1 MSDFDI
7 RKFLTLLALTEY
19 HKREGGKK
27 IKISKENSAQN
38 IIPIEEIKEKG
49 IIKLKNEEYI
59 KIIKIIPIN
68 YELKSELEKK
78 TILNSY
84 KIFLKTCNFNMQI
97 LIQSK
102 KENLEKHFF
111 ILEQEKNKIKNT
123 EDNIIFENYIKYIKK
138 INSENKS
145 SSKNFYIIIH
155 QKDEFSKKIPNDN
168 LEKIIIENLNE
179 KYFKIKE
186 TLSRCGNYIFEIN
199 KKELVDILYSFF
211 NYRKNSMK

>member
-1 MSDFDI
+1 M
-7 RKFLTLLALTEY
+7 TLLALTEY

-102 KENLEKHFF
+102 K
-111 ILEQEKNKIKNT
+111 
-123 EDNIIFENYIKYIKK
+123 
-138 INSENKS
+138 
-145 SSKNFYIIIH
+145 
-155 QKDEFSKKIPNDN
+155 
-168 LEKIIIENLNE
+168 
-179 KYFKIKE
+179 
-186 TLSRCGNYIFEIN
+186 
-199 KKELVDILYSFF
+199 
-211 NYRKNSMK
+211 